1 MVRSIPRKLLIHTAT
16 YEEYIP
22 GDSWTP
28 AGFKPAVML
37 QNVRI
42 DKGSRLTRNNTGEQI
57 LYNALLFYDAE
68 NSSADGEF
76 EFKEQSK
83 LTFNGDTMTVNKVNE
98 IYAYRFHHYEVE
110 LI

>member
-1 MVRSIPRKLLIHTAT
+1 MRPIPKKLLIHEAV
-16 YEEYIP
+16 YEEYVP

-28 AGFKPAVML
+28 AGYKPAVTL

-42 DKGSRLTRNNTGEQI
+42 DVGSRLTRSGNGEQI

-68 NSSADGEF
+68 NSSASGAF

-83 LTFNGDTMTVNKVNE
+83 LTFDGDTMTVNKVNPLCG
-98 IYAYRFHHYEVE
+98 YRLHHYEVE

>member
-1 MVRSIPRKLLIHTAT
+1 MRPIPYKLLIHEAT

-22 GDSWTP
+22 GDSWTTEGYKDP
-28 AGFKPAVML
+28 VTL

-42 DKGSRLTRNNTGEQI
+42 DKGSRFTRNNNGEQI
-57 LYNALLFYDAE
+57 LYNALLFYDVV
-68 NSSADGEF
+68 NSSASGTF

-83 LTFNGDTMTVNKVNE
+83 LTFDGDTMIVNKINPMYGYKLHHWE
-98 IYAYRFHHYEVE
+98 IE